1 MFIQLLNLL
10 NQYSNLILVT
20 VTAVYVVLTWRM
32 VREMRE
38 AREAESEPHLVATL
52 VPFGV
57 LNVKLRIHN
66 AGRGPALNIKAAFRL
81 EPANGT
87 EASTWLHPVLLS
99 DAFEDFILP
108 SREFSLEKLAS
119 KHNKV
124 IVDLQWLNAFKR
136 KGEAKYEI
144 DLKQQKEGWTE
155 VGFLLHPDD
164 TPTQLG
170 KIKDELSQIRHHFDK
185 IDRERETQV
194 FIEHYRR
201 KHSWWRKLWKK
212 ITEYAQSRFQTKRA

>member
-1 MFIQLLNLL
+1 
-10 NQYSNLILVT
+10 
-20 VTAVYVVLTWRM
+20 
-32 VREMRE
+32 MRE

-52 VPFGV
+52 VLFGV

-87 EASTWLHPVLLS
+87 ETSTWLHPVLLS
-99 DAFEDFILP
+99 DASEDFVLP
-108 SREFSLEKLAS
+108 GREFSLEKLAS

-124 IVDLQWLNAFKR
+124 IVDLQWLNTFKR

-144 DLKQQKEGWTE
+144 DLKRQKEGWTE

-170 KIKDELSQIRHHFDK
+170 RIKDELSKIRSYL
-185 IDRERETQV
+185 DRIESERTSTAFMEQ
-194 FIEHYRR
+194 YRR
-201 KHSWWRKLWKK
+201 ENSPRRKLWV
-212 ITEYAQSRFQTKRA
+212 QMTKQIQQLLHKQKAS